1 MTILAAIGGNSSE
14 SRVIEVAHDLGEA
27 YGDEVTVLHVIPED
41 DADEHIHSLRDIPEF
56 EDVSIADEMDRA
68 AAFAET
74 LVQETLSPAERGR
87 VTSIGRVGEADIET
101 VRAATDLDARYVVVG
116 GRRRSPVGKA
126 LFGSTTQ
133 SILLSSDRPVMTVIT
148 KE

>member
-1 MTILAAIGGNSSE
+1 MTILAAISGGSSG

-41 DADEHIHSLRDIPEF
+41 DADEHIRSLRDVPEF

-74 LVQETLSPAERGR
+74 MIQETLSPAERDR
-87 VTSIGRVGEADIET
+87 VTSIGRVGDVDVET
-101 VRAATDLDARYVVVG
+101 LRAATDLDARYVVVG

-126 LFGSTTQ
+126 IFGSTTQ
-133 SILLSSDRPVMTVIT
+133 SILLGSDRPVMTVIT